1 MTKDETWNICDSF
14 PAKRHN
20 FIDGDHTLDGTSHK
34 TGKTTPDSET
44 MVNELQG
51 LLEKVLI
58 LRNTRRK
65 MNQPRYS

>member
-34 TGKTTPDSET
+34 TGKNNPRF
-44 MVNELQG
+44 
-51 LLEKVLI
+51 
-58 LRNTRRK
+58 RN
-65 MNQPRYS
+65 NG